1 MSSYVIGID
10 IGTGS
15 TKAIAMNYAGEVMDT
30 AQTPYPSLQPEPG
43 WQEQDPEVIWQA
55 FV

>member
-1 MSSYVIGID
+1 MDPYVIGID

-30 AQTPYPSLQPEPG
+30 AQTPYPTLN
-43 WQEQDPEVIWQA
+43 QA
-55 FV
+55 GTSKIRKSSGRHL